1 MKVVMVKHTPNSKTY
16 WFEVPDFLVD
26 KITPNMCVSCDTV
39 RGLESGVVVSS
50 VLNMD
55 DIRDIMLASG
65 AKMPLKKIV
74 AIPQEIPLDEIK
86 IPRYM
91 FCTTPR
97 DEKIAKRFLEY
108 YHTGK
113 FNTCVALDSDGT
125 LRDGYSAYLVAKK
138 IGLPSITALRDKMC
152 KPADDFPF

>member
-1 MKVVMVKHTPNSKTY
+1 MKVAMVKHSPNSKTY
-16 WFEVPDFLVD
+16 WFEVPEYLAD
-26 KITPNMCVSCDTV
+26 KITPNTRVACDTV
-39 RGLESGVVVSS
+39 RGLEIGVAVGS

-55 DIRDIMLASG
+55 EVRAVMLASG
-65 AKMPLKKIV
+65 AKLPLKKIV

-86 IPRYM
+86 IPKYM
-91 FCTTPR
+91 SRTTPR

-113 FNTCVALDSDGT
+113 FNTHVALNSDGM

-138 IGLPSITALRDKMC
+138 IGLPSITAFGGKMREL
-152 KPADDFPF
+152 ADDFPF